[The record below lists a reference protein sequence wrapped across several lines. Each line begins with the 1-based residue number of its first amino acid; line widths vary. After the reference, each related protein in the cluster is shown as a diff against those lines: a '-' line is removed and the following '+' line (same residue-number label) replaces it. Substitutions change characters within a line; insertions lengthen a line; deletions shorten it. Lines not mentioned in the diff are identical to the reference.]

1 MANVE
6 SMIVEEK
13 TQIKQID
20 REKVRFS
27 CKQAFYIF
35 LYYSIPAT

>member
-20 REKVRFS
+20 REKVCVCYNWAYECRPLF
-27 CKQAFYIF
+27 
-35 LYYSIPAT
+35 

>member
-20 REKVRFS
+20 REKVCFNMQNAGN
-27 CKQAFYIF
+27 K
-35 LYYSIPAT
+35 LH

>member
-20 REKVRFS
+20 REKVCLSF
-27 CKQAFYIF
+27 KQAFYIV
-35 LYYSIPAT
+35 LY

>member
-13 TQIKQID
+13 SHIKPID
-20 REKVRFS
+20 REKVCSRRPVF
-27 CKQAFYIF
+27 A
-35 LYYSIPAT
+35 

>member
-20 REKVRFS
+20 REKVCLS
-27 CKQAFYIF
+27 CSEDF
-35 LYYSIPAT
+35 P